1 MVSWYPST
9 IIKRSQR
16 LRIVPAFSKL
26 QAKSR
31 LRIHIETTTSKLS
44 TNIKAIDVY
53 SSRTNA
59 YNSNPATIPPTSTIT
74 PPTLVLSAAPVNCAG
89 PPVFVALAPAVPLA
103 IPLANPLAIPLAL
116 PLAIPLPVP
125 LPVPLPT
132 AMVDILMMTGF
143 VSFAAAAQEGTATG
157 ERVTITSAGAA
168 EGHPGLT
175 IIVVVA
181 VES

>member
-31 LRIHIETTTSKLS
+31 LRIHTETTTSKLS
-44 TNIKAIDVY
+44 TNIKAIDVC

-59 YNSNPATIPPTSTIT
+59 YNSNPATIPPASIIT

-89 PPVFVALAPAVPLA
+89 PPVFVAVEPVVPLA
-103 IPLANPLAIPLAL
+103 IPFAVPLANPLANPLAF
-116 PLAIPLPVP
+116 PLPI
-125 LPVPLPT
+125 PLPT

-143 VSFAAAAQEGTATG
+143 VSFAAAAQEGMATG

-181 VES
+181 VKS